1 MVNHMKSVLKKV
13 PHYVWWI
20 LAIVLLIISIL
31 IFYFFIEIPVIKLN
45 GKEQITLSYQD
56 TYKDPGYQVKT
67 KVLQKNIKSC
77 IKTKGKVNT
86 KKIGTYTITYTCNYH
101 HRTFTK
107 KRTIKIVD
115 KKNPELT
122 LKGDNPI
129 YVCPGKELQE
139 PGFQAIDEYDGDL
152 TKNVVI
158 KKLEDGSYEYQ
169 VKDSSNNQVIKTRKV
184 EYKDIT
190 KPTITLKGPTTL
202 YLTVGSR
209 YPEYGASASDN
220 CDVIGSNNITIKNNV
235 NMNQPGTYSV
245 VYSVKDKSGNE
256 SSVTRTVKVSRPAY
270 SGKGKTIYL
279 TFDDGPSGDI
289 TPQILDILKE
299 EGVKATFFVINHGSS
314 LDYLIKREHD
324 EGHTVA
330 LHSYTHNYGQIY
342 ASESAYFNDLR
353 MIQTKVKNII
363 GVAPTLIRFPGGSS
377 NTVSKFNP
385 GIMTRLTNQVEQQ
398 GFDYFDWNIDSE
410 DAGGA
415 SSSKEV
421 YDNVT
426 SALRGGNYIVLMHD
440 FSSNYK
446 TLNAL
451 RDIIRYG
458 KAQGYTFA
466 ALSHN
471 SIKAH
476 HGVNN

>member
-1 MVNHMKSVLKKV
+1 MVNHMKYALKKV
-13 PHYVWWI
+13 PHYIWWI
-20 LAIVLLIISIL
+20 LTILFLISSVL
-31 IFYFFIEIPVIKLN
+31 IFYFFIEIPIIQLN
-45 GKEQITLSYQD
+45 GKEQITLTYQESFH
-56 TYKDPGYQVKT
+56 DPGYQVKT
-67 KVLQKNIKSC
+67 KIFRKKVSNC
-77 IKTKGKVNT
+77 TVTGTVNT
-86 KKIGTYTITYTCNYH
+86 KKIGTYPITYTCKYH
-101 HRTFTK
+101 NRTFTK
-107 KRTIKIVD
+107 KRTVKIVD
-115 KKNPELT
+115 QKNPELT
-122 LKGDNPI
+122 LKGENPI

-152 TKNVVI
+152 SKNVII
-158 KKLEDGSYEYQ
+158 KKLEDGSYQYQ

-190 KPTITLKGPTTL
+190 KPKITLKGPTTL

-220 CDVIGSNNITIKNNV
+220 CDTINPNQIIIKNTV
-235 NMNQPGTYSV
+235 NTSQVGTYSV

-256 SSVTRTVKVSRPAY
+256 ASVTRTVKVSRPSY

-299 EGVKATFFVINHGSS
+299 EGVKATFFVVNHSS
-314 LDYLIKREHD
+314 NLDYLIKREHD

-330 LHSYTHNYGQIY
+330 LHSYTHNYGEIY
-342 ASESAYFNDLR
+342 ASETAYFNDLLA
-353 MIQTKVKNII
+353 IQNKVKNIT
-363 GVAPTLIRFPGGSS
+363 GTSPTLIRFPGGSS

-385 GIMTRLTNQVEQQ
+385 GIMSRLTSSVEQK
-398 GFDYFDWNIDSE
+398 GFDYFDWNVDSE

-415 SSSKEV
+415 SSSSEV
-421 YDNVT
+421 YNNVT
-426 SALRGGNYIVLMHD
+426 SALRGGDYIVLMHD
-440 FSSNYK
+440 FSGNYK

-458 KAQGYTFA
+458 KKQGYTFA
-466 ALSHN
+466 ALSHA